1 MLERLRWCELRWEWS
16 SHVEARANT
25 TTCSAAKRNPFL
37 CIDSNTHMDTHINI
51 LPTHSKSPFFLE
63 ILWLWGRELR
73 SVVASYVPVF
83 LILLQSYITT
93 SLHQLFFKNLRNILQ
108 LLCYFST
115 SIFQKF
121 EIPSRYITTS
131 LHCYINFPKI
141 CGLVL

>member
-1 MLERLRWCELRWEWS
+1 MDTTMP
-16 SHVEARANT
+16 ANT
-25 TTCSAAKRNPFL
+25 LYRRNIYSEELLKTLYIDPGRALMTMTMRHVMTTMMMALMTMEFN
-37 CIDSNTHMDTHINI
+37 HII
-51 LPTHSKSPFFLE
+51 KP
-63 ILWLWGRELR
+63 
-73 SVVASYVPVF
+73 VVASYVPVF

-93 SLHQLFFKNLRNILQ
+93 SLHQLFFKNLKNIFQ
-108 LLCYFST
+108 LLCYFSS